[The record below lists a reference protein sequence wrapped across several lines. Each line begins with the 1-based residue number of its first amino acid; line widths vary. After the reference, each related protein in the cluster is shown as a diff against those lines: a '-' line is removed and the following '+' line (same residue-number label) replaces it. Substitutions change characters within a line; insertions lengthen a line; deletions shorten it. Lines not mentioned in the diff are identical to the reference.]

1 MILTVLF
8 MIFFHIIDDFYLQG
22 WLASAKQKKF
32 WQENAPEKMYRY
44 DYILVLIVHSF
55 SWSFMVMFPILIV
68 SGFEVSSYFVVFLFA
83 NIIIHAI
90 VDDLKANQRII
101 NLWIDQLIH
110 IMQILFTALVLIER

>member
-8 MIFFHIIDDFYLQG
+8 MIFFHIVDDFYLQG

-44 DYILVLIVHSF
+44 DYILALIVHSF

-68 SGFEVSSYFVVFLFA
+68 SGFEASSYFVGIFLA

-101 NLWIDQLIH
+101 NLWVDQLLH
-110 IMQILFTALVLIER
+110 IMQILMTALILIER